1 MMKRQ
6 GFTLVELMLVVAIL
20 GILGAVALPVYQG
33 QAAKARESAAKSN
46 LSTLRAQI
54 ELYKLQHKGVAPGYV
69 NGAEAD
75 VATLELQL
83 TATSADTGATSP
95 NKVRVAPFLY
105 GPYVKKIPKNP
116 FNNSNTIAYVALE
129 ADMATAADG
138 TRSGWL
144 YKRETGEIRVNYP
157 GKDSDGMIY
166 TDY

>member
-1 MMKRQ
+1 MRTK

-20 GILGAVALPVYQG
+20 GILGALVLPVYQG
-33 QAAKARESAAKSN
+33 HAAEAKSSSAKSN
-46 LSTLRAQI
+46 LHAIRAQI
-54 ELYKLQHKGVAPGYV
+54 ELYRLQH
-69 NGAEAD
+69 NGTLPVYASGGTVAEAS
-75 VATLELQL
+75 AETQL
-83 TATSADTGATSP
+83 TGISTSDGTALASKTPS
-95 NKVRVAPFLY
+95 APFLY

-116 FNNSNTIAYVALE
+116 FNNLNTIAYVALA